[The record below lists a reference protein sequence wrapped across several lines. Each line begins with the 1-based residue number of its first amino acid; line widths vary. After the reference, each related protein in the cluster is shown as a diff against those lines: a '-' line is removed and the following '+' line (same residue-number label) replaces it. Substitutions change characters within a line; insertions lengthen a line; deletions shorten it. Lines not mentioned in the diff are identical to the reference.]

1 MRHSSYQT
9 CLFHPM
15 DPRGSKRGGMETHLR
30 LILSSH
36 PEDFSILLVGID
48 ECGDCR
54 LGEITDVFFAGRK
67 IMFLPVLKVPE
78 DKVNGASKTLFG
90 SLTLRFALA
99 TLRYLPRIKGLLKG
113 SNASADL
120 QRYEFALLIKL
131 LGLPTILMVHNEGA
145 KDDEMDS
152 LLKRY
157 WFLHSLNERIAVS
170 LARQVYGVNPNIV
183 ERIKRLYPSAA
194 RKTEVMSV
202 SIDTNRFT
210 AQPFDCSD
218 DIFRICFAG
227 RLDTFKDPPLMFSV
241 MQDLHTRLGGKFEF
255 HYAGPGDPHRYA
267 EFAAIEA
274 YTVRHGSCTAE
285 QVAAIMA
292 HCHAGVLTSF
302 WEGMPCYLLET
313 LSRGRPVAAIR
324 LPQYDPLIIE
334 NVSGT
339 LVERTDPTDT
349 CRLALADAFADI
361 WDKIRNGTFDP
372 ARIHACVEPYSIE
385 NQMTRLFAR
394 HRALQEE
401 RRSGAMAAQPV

>member
-1 MRHSSYQT
+1 
-9 CLFHPM
+9 M
-15 DPRGSKRGGMETHLR
+15 DPRGTKRGGMETHLR
-30 LILSSH
+30 LILASH
-36 PEDFSILLVGID
+36 PEDFTIVLVGID
-48 ECGDCR
+48 ECGDCQ
-54 LGEITDVFFAGRK
+54 LGEVTEVFFAGRK
-67 IMFLPVLKVPE
+67 IMFLPVLRVPVE
-78 DKVNGASKTLFG
+78 EVNGASKTLLR

-99 TLRYLPRIKGLLKG
+99 VLRYLPRIKSVLKG

-120 QRYEFALLIKL
+120 QRYEFALLIKM
-131 LGLPTILMVHNEGA
+131 LGLPTVLMVHNEGA

-157 WFLHSLNERIAVS
+157 WFVQSLNERIAVG
-170 LARQVYGVNPNIV
+170 LAKQVYGVNPNIV

-194 RKTEVMSV
+194 AKTEVMSV
-202 SIDTNRFT
+202 SIDTNRFS
-210 AQPFDCSD
+210 AQPFDCTD
-218 DIFRICFAG
+218 GVFRICFAG

-241 MQDLHTRLGGKFEF
+241 MRDLHERLGGKLEF
-255 HYAGPGDPHRYA
+255 HYAGPGDPHRYP

-292 HCHAGVLTSF
+292 YCHAGVLTSY

-313 LSRGRPVAAIR
+313 LATGRPVAAIR

-339 LVERTDPTDT
+339 LVERTDPTDQ
-349 CRLALADAFADI
+349 CRASMVDAFAAI
-361 WDKIRNGTFDP
+361 WDKVRDGTFDP
-372 ARIHACVEPYSIE
+372 ARIHACVEPYSVE

-394 HRALQEE
+394 HRSLQEA
-401 RRSGAMAAQPV
+401 RRTRSMSPQPV